1 MGVHLSRGSE
11 AGGLWPHRMQPLLV
25 LVDYYLWTGVKVA
38 YFSSILLGS
47 WVVVAADFIK
57 VPPLLASRI

>member
-1 MGVHLSRGSE
+1 
-11 AGGLWPHRMQPLLV
+11 MQPLLV

-57 VPPLLASRI
+57 VPPLFASRI